1 MKINGPRQGRGD
13 LPENCACNTIAE
25 VLDKDCCLLLE
36 RQAVILQELIDSLE
50 SRGDPDAAFAEGKL
64 GPAEIKSERGM
75 AWREYPGHFLGFYA
89 EDIDALRQR
98 IGKAEHELIALG
110 EVLMTLVG
118 LSHLSK
124 INVLRALHDS
134 LGDRDPPSSAE
145 IDRIIKRYEKE

>member
-1 MKINGPRQGRGD
+1 MKINGPMQGRGD

-89 EDIDALRQR
+89 EDIDADM
-98 IGKAEHELIALG
+98 IALG
-110 EVLMTLVG
+110 THQRTGVG
-118 LSHLSK
+118 HFL
-124 INVLRALHDS
+124 
-134 LGDRDPPSSAE
+134 LGSIAE
-145 IDRIIKRYEKE
+145 DVVNHAKRPVWTFNL